1 MVTHN
6 SESDLPLVYYLCTCR
21 APNKGVSTQSKDI
34 FSYLFTYLSNVFVF
48 LGGKK
53 PAQKAKEKAP
63 PPPRAYYESC
73 TEPSSGSDEE
83 DDHVR
88 DPDFNNSSVLQDL
101 HGNSKFSP

>member
-1 MVTHN
+1 MFFIH
-6 SESDLPLVYYLCTCR
+6 
-21 APNKGVSTQSKDI
+21 STS
-34 FSYLFTYLSNVFVF
+34 LF

-73 TEPSSGSDEE
+73 TEPSSEE
-83 DDHVR
+83 DDEVR

-101 HGNSKFSP
+101 HGNSYPLDLDFFFL